1 MAAKGTAA
9 TTRLRKV
16 ECDACGCIARMSRAA
31 IRRSGL
37 PTCGCGVA
45 MTCADIEDAAS
56 CLPEHE
62 FLIQPVYVEARDL
75 ETRRLMR
82 EESAGRGR
90 IAKPQCH
97 ACKAFLRH
105 PSALC
110 GCGFLND
117 PRPGAGRYIEASYGA
132 GFGKSEDPIPF

>member
-16 ECDACGCIARMSRAA
+16 ECTACGCIARMSRAA

-45 MTCADIEDAAS
+45 MTCSDIEDAAS
-56 CLPEHE
+56 CLPERE
-62 FLIQPVYVEARDL
+62 LLVQPVYVEAREL
-75 ETRRLMR
+75 ETRRALR
-82 EESAGRGR
+82 ETR
-90 IAKPQCH
+90 IHGVQHRHQCH
-97 ACKAFLRH
+97 GCKAFIRH

-117 PRPGAGRYIEASYGA
+117 PRTGAGRYVETTYSA
-132 GFGKSEDPIPF
+132 GFGASADSMPF